1 VGGTKGK
8 TYEQI
13 YGVEKAKELK
23 GVRSAFFKGRPSH
36 LKGKTYEEIHGV
48 EKAKE
53 LKEGRSRLFRGRP
66 SHLKGKTG
74 VSPML
79 RLEVSRKVSD
89 SLKSSKKNMLKQCSI
104 CGKTIRGLGLHGH
117 MFFAHNERGRQIA
130 RNKAVGFGEQV
141 SVWQKEIWDRPG
153 YRGMM
158 REKLTGRMI
167 SDEARVNCS
176 IGAIKRVIREGN
188 KTYVHGRGGYREDLG
203 HYVRSSWEA
212 NVCRLMN
219 YFGIKY
225 EYEKAWFEV
234 KYGDKSFRYA
244 PDLYLPEFDRYVEI
258 KGFLMKP
265 ESGLKILGFIKD
277 HDLILVGEQS
287 YYILARQFMDLVPN
301 WERGKLKDGK

>member
-1 VGGTKGK
+1 MAVLKGA

-13 YGVEKAKELK
+13 YGERKAKELK
-23 GVRSAFFKGRPSH
+23 RVRSRFFKGRPSH
-36 LKGKTYEEIHGV
+36 LKGK
-48 EKAKE
+48 A
-53 LKEGRSRLFRGRP
+53 
-66 SHLKGKTG
+66 G

-79 RLEVSRKVSD
+79 RPEVAQRHSEL
-89 SLKSSKKNMLKQCSI
+89 LKNSAKNVPKGCPV
-104 CGKTIRGLGLHGH
+104 CGKMIKGLGLYGH

-130 RNKAVGFGEQV
+130 RNKAVGFGKQV

-158 REKLTGRMI
+158 REKLTGKMI
-167 SDEARVNCS
+167 SDEARANYS

-212 NVCRLMN
+212 NVCRLMK
-219 YFGIKY
+219 YFGVKY
-225 EYEKAWFEV
+225 EYEKYWFEV
-234 KYGDKSFRYA
+234 ECNKKKFRYA
-244 PDLYLPEFDRYVEI
+244 PDLYLPEFGKYVEI

-277 HDLILVGEQS
+277 HNLILIGEQS

-301 WERGKLKDGK
+301 WERRKLKDGK